1 MEKRKI
7 LLFVKTRNS
16 KRHHEIEGYISA
28 DSPMLEAKGFFNYFD
43 EEENIH
49 IIPAEN
55 IEYFALSYS
64 LVEYAEMEGFT
75 DSKASTNLINNT
87 YTLDTNQD
95 KVMDIEDCFS
105 VAKGTKY
112 IAFDT
117 FGTEVVNRIFVPISS
132 VKDITIHDN
141 EEPTRYK
148 ASLLFDPT
156 VLLAAAGEG
165 NDHRVLDI
173 FKNLKPTGITEAEV
187 VQLYQAGFYDL
198 TILPEGIANGLDVY
212 INHSEEIDDN
222 DEGNIIRF
230 HKDADG
236 FFTAPEGA
244 LEPVDDEYKV
254 PNGDNTLK
262 THPGFKVLPTL
273 AEGTE
278 MTDEELVKA
287 IEEQLEVPSNN
298 VYETIEGDIVD
309 LGTEAD
315 NMETCQ
321 PEEPDF
327 SENLAETHPDA
338 YAEVQEEFKR
348 DLNRLKAFSKYRLQ
362 QELANDHLIKANNP
376 NYSSTLLD
384 IEEAYYDI
392 LKSTGT
398 DITKDS
404 HSFKENLVDY
414 IRSM

>member
-16 KRHHEIEGYISA
+16 KRNHEIEGYISA

-64 LVEYAEMEGFT
+64 LVEYAEMEGFA

-132 VKDITIHDN
+132 VKDITIRDN
-141 EEPTRYK
+141 ETPTRYK

-244 LEPVDDEYKV
+244 LEPVKED
-254 PNGDNTLK
+254 
-262 THPGFKVLPTL
+262 
-273 AEGTE
+273 TE
-278 MTDEELVKA
+278 
-287 IEEQLEVPSNN
+287 EVQTPSDN

-327 SENLAETHPDA
+327 SENLAESHPDA

-362 QELANDHLIKANNP
+362 QELANDHLIKANNS

-384 IEEAYYDI
+384 IEDAYYDI

>member
-16 KRHHEIEGYISA
+16 KRNHEIEGYISA

-75 DSKASTNLINNT
+75 NSKASTNLINNT

-117 FGTEVVNRIFVPISS
+117 FGTEAVNRIFVPISS

-230 HKDADG
+230 HKDANG

-244 LEPVDDEYKV
+244 LEPVEED
-254 PNGDNTLK
+254 TLDGNEIQ
-262 THPGFKVLPTL
+262 T
-273 AEGTE
+273 
-278 MTDEELVKA
+278 
-287 IEEQLEVPSNN
+287 PSDN

-309 LGTEAD
+309 LGAEAD

-327 SENLAETHPDA
+327 SENLAETHPEA

-362 QELANDHLIKANNP
+362 QELANDHLIKANNS

>member
-16 KRHHEIEGYISA
+16 KRNHEIEGYISA

-64 LVEYAEMEGFT
+64 LVEYAEMEGFA

-95 KVMDIEDCFS
+95 KVMDIEGCFS

-117 FGTEVVNRIFVPISS
+117 FGTEAVNRIFVPIAS

-230 HKDADG
+230 HKGADDSM
-236 FFTAPEGA
+236 FTGA
-244 LEPVDDEYKV
+244 VVNSGIDPDGDVKDDRV
-254 PNGDNTLK
+254 AIPND
-262 THPGFKVLPTL
+262 
-273 AEGTE
+273 
-278 MTDEELVKA
+278 
-287 IEEQLEVPSNN
+287 N
-298 VYETIEGDIVD
+298 VYENIEGDVIEVD
-309 LGTEAD
+309 EDSD

-327 SENLAETHPDA
+327 SENLADSHPEA

>member
-16 KRHHEIEGYISA
+16 KRNHEIEGYISA

-64 LVEYAEMEGFT
+64 LVEYTEMEGFT

-132 VKDITIHDN
+132 VKDITIRDN
-141 EEPTRYK
+141 EAPTRYK

-230 HKDADG
+230 HKGDDG

-244 LEPVDDEYKV
+244 LEPVKED
-254 PNGDNTLK
+254 
-262 THPGFKVLPTL
+262 
-273 AEGTE
+273 TE
-278 MTDEELVKA
+278 
-287 IEEQLEVPSNN
+287 EVQTPSDN

-376 NYSSTLLD
+376 NYTSTLLD

>member
-16 KRHHEIEGYISA
+16 KRNHEIEGYISA

-43 EEENIH
+43 ENENIH

-64 LVEYAEMEGFT
+64 LVEYAEMEGFA

-117 FGTEVVNRIFVPISS
+117 FGTEAVNRIFVPISS
-132 VKDITIHDN
+132 VKDITIRDN
-141 EEPTRYK
+141 EAPTRYK

-212 INHSEEIDDN
+212 INHSEEIDEN

-230 HKDADG
+230 HKGEDG

-244 LEPVDDEYKV
+244 LEPVEED
-254 PNGDNTLK
+254 TLD
-262 THPGFKVLPTL
+262 
-273 AEGTE
+273 GTE
-278 MTDEELVKA
+278 
-287 IEEQLEVPSNN
+287 EVQTPSDN

-309 LGTEAD
+309 LGAEAD

-327 SENLAETHPDA
+327 SENLAESHPEA

>member
-16 KRHHEIEGYISA
+16 KRNHEIEGYISA

-43 EEENIH
+43 ENENIH

-64 LVEYAEMEGFT
+64 LVEYAEMEGFA

-117 FGTEVVNRIFVPISS
+117 FGTEAVNRIFVPIAS

-230 HKDADG
+230 HKGDDG

-244 LEPVDDEYKV
+244 LEPVEED
-254 PNGDNTLK
+254 TLD
-262 THPGFKVLPTL
+262 GN
-273 AEGTE
+273 
-278 MTDEELVKA
+278 EE
-287 IEEQLEVPSNN
+287 IQTPSNN

-327 SENLAETHPDA
+327 SENLADSHPEA

>member
-16 KRHHEIEGYISA
+16 KRNHEIEGYISA

-132 VKDITIHDN
+132 VKDITIRDN
-141 EEPTRYK
+141 EAPTRYK

-230 HKDADG
+230 HKGEDG

-244 LEPVDDEYKV
+244 LEPVKED
-254 PNGDNTLK
+254 T
-262 THPGFKVLPTL
+262 
-273 AEGTE
+273 
-278 MTDEELVKA
+278 EEL
-287 IEEQLEVPSNN
+287 QTSSDN

-309 LGTEAD
+309 LGAEAD

-327 SENLAETHPDA
+327 SENLAESHPDA

>member
-16 KRHHEIEGYISA
+16 KHNHEIEGYISA

-132 VKDITIHDN
+132 VKDITIRDN
-141 EEPTRYK
+141 EAPTRYK

-230 HKDADG
+230 HKGEDG

-244 LEPVDDEYKV
+244 LEPVKED
-254 PNGDNTLK
+254 
-262 THPGFKVLPTL
+262 
-273 AEGTE
+273 TE
-278 MTDEELVKA
+278 
-287 IEEQLEVPSNN
+287 EVQAPSDN

-376 NYSSTLLD
+376 NYTSTLLD

>member
-16 KRHHEIEGYISA
+16 KRNHEIEGYISA

-43 EEENIH
+43 ENENIH

-55 IEYFALSYS
+55 IEYFAISYS
-64 LVEYAEMEGFT
+64 LVEYAEMEGFA

-117 FGTEVVNRIFVPISS
+117 FGTEAVNRIFVPIAS

-165 NDHRVLDI
+165 NEHRVLDI

-198 TILPEGIANGLDVY
+198 TILPEGIANGLDIY

-230 HKDADG
+230 HKGDDG

-244 LEPVDDEYKV
+244 LEPVEED
-254 PNGDNTLK
+254 
-262 THPGFKVLPTL
+262 
-273 AEGTE
+273 TE
-278 MTDEELVKA
+278 
-287 IEEQLEVPSNN
+287 EVQTPSDN

-327 SENLAETHPDA
+327 SENLADSHPEA

-362 QELANDHLIKANNP
+362 QELANDHLIKANNS

>member
-16 KRHHEIEGYISA
+16 KRNHEIEGYISA
-28 DSPMLEAKGFFNYFD
+28 DNPMLEAKGFFNYFD

-64 LVEYAEMEGFT
+64 LVEYAEMEGFA

-132 VKDITIHDN
+132 VKDITIRDN
-141 EEPTRYK
+141 EAPTRYK

-230 HKDADG
+230 HKGEDG

-244 LEPVDDEYKV
+244 LEPVEKD
-254 PNGDNTLK
+254 TLD
-262 THPGFKVLPTL
+262 GN
-273 AEGTE
+273 
-278 MTDEELVKA
+278 EE
-287 IEEQLEVPSNN
+287 IQTPSDN

-309 LGTEAD
+309 LGAEAN

-327 SENLAETHPDA
+327 SENLAESHPDA

-376 NYSSTLLD
+376 NYTSTLLD

>member
-16 KRHHEIEGYISA
+16 KRNHEIEGYISA

-55 IEYFALSYS
+55 IEYFAISYS
-64 LVEYAEMEGFT
+64 LVEYAEMEGFA
-75 DSKASTNLINNT
+75 DSKASNNLINNT

-117 FGTEVVNRIFVPISS
+117 FGTEAVNRIFVPIAS

-212 INHSEEIDDN
+212 LNHSEEIDGN
-222 DEGNIIRF
+222 DEGNVIQF
-230 HKDADG
+230 HQGFDG
-236 FFTAPEGA
+236 
-244 LEPVDDEYKV
+244 EP
-254 PNGDNTLK
+254 
-262 THPGFKVLPTL
+262 
-273 AEGTE
+273 
-278 MTDEELVKA
+278 
-287 IEEQLEVPSNN
+287 LEVIKESINNEEVKDDRVHIPNDN
-298 VYETIEGDIVD
+298 VYENIEGDVIEVD
-309 LGTEAD
+309 EDSD

-327 SENLAETHPDA
+327 SENLADSHPEA

-348 DLNRLKAFSKYRLQ
+348 DLNRLKAFNKYRLQ
-362 QELANDHLIKANNP
+362 QELANDHLIKANNS

>member
-16 KRHHEIEGYISA
+16 KRNHEIEGYISA

-132 VKDITIHDN
+132 VKDITIRDN
-141 EEPTRYK
+141 EAPTRYK

-230 HKDADG
+230 HKGEDG

-244 LEPVDDEYKV
+244 LEPVKED
-254 PNGDNTLK
+254 
-262 THPGFKVLPTL
+262 
-273 AEGTE
+273 TE
-278 MTDEELVKA
+278 
-287 IEEQLEVPSNN
+287 EVQTPSDN
-298 VYETIEGDIVD
+298 VYENIEGDIVD
-309 LGTEAD
+309 LGQDSD

-327 SENLAETHPDA
+327 SENLAESHPEA

>member
-16 KRHHEIEGYISA
+16 KRNHEIEGYISA

-64 LVEYAEMEGFT
+64 LVEYAEMEGFA

-132 VKDITIHDN
+132 VKDITIRDN
-141 EEPTRYK
+141 EAPTRYK

-230 HKDADG
+230 HKDANG

-244 LEPVDDEYKV
+244 LEPVKED
-254 PNGDNTLK
+254 
-262 THPGFKVLPTL
+262 
-273 AEGTE
+273 TE
-278 MTDEELVKA
+278 
-287 IEEQLEVPSNN
+287 EVQTPSDN
-298 VYETIEGDIVD
+298 VYENIEGDIVD

-376 NYSSTLLD
+376 NYTSTLLD

>member
-16 KRHHEIEGYISA
+16 KRNHEIEGYISA

-55 IEYFALSYS
+55 IEYFAISYS
-64 LVEYAEMEGFT
+64 LVEYAEMEGFA
-75 DSKASTNLINNT
+75 DSKASNNLINNT

-132 VKDITIHDN
+132 VKDITIRDN
-141 EEPTRYK
+141 EAPTRYK

-212 INHSEEIDDN
+212 INHSEEIDEN

-230 HKDADG
+230 HKGDDG

-244 LEPVDDEYKV
+244 LEPVEED
-254 PNGDNTLK
+254 TLD
-262 THPGFKVLPTL
+262 
-273 AEGTE
+273 GTE
-278 MTDEELVKA
+278 
-287 IEEQLEVPSNN
+287 EVQTPSDN

-327 SENLAETHPDA
+327 SENLADSHPEA

-362 QELANDHLIKANNP
+362 QELANDHLIKANNS

>member
-16 KRHHEIEGYISA
+16 KRNHEIEGYISA

-43 EEENIH
+43 ENENIH

-55 IEYFALSYS
+55 IEYFAISYS
-64 LVEYAEMEGFT
+64 LVEYAEMEGFA
-75 DSKASTNLINNT
+75 DSKASNNLINNT

-117 FGTEVVNRIFVPISS
+117 FGTEAVNRIFVPISS

-187 VQLYQAGFYDL
+187 VQLYQAGFYNL

-230 HKDADG
+230 HKGDDG

-244 LEPVDDEYKV
+244 LEPVEED
-254 PNGDNTLK
+254 TLD
-262 THPGFKVLPTL
+262 
-273 AEGTE
+273 GTE
-278 MTDEELVKA
+278 
-287 IEEQLEVPSNN
+287 EVQTPSDN

-327 SENLAETHPDA
+327 SENLAESHPEA

-376 NYSSTLLD
+376 NYTSTLLD

>member
-16 KRHHEIEGYISA
+16 KRNHEIEGYISA

-43 EEENIH
+43 EKENIH

-55 IEYFALSYS
+55 IEYFAISYS
-64 LVEYAEMEGFT
+64 LVEYAEMEGFA
-75 DSKASTNLINNT
+75 DSKASNNLINNT

-117 FGTEVVNRIFVPISS
+117 FGTEAVNRIFVPIAS

-165 NDHRVLDI
+165 NEHRVLDI

-212 INHSEEIDDN
+212 INHSEEIDEN

-244 LEPVDDEYKV
+244 LEPVKED
-254 PNGDNTLK
+254 
-262 THPGFKVLPTL
+262 
-273 AEGTE
+273 TE
-278 MTDEELVKA
+278 
-287 IEEQLEVPSNN
+287 EVQTPSDN
-298 VYETIEGDIVD
+298 VYETIEGDIVN

-327 SENLAETHPDA
+327 SENLADSYPEA

-376 NYSSTLLD
+376 NYTSTLLD

>member
-16 KRHHEIEGYISA
+16 KRNHEIEGYISA

-132 VKDITIHDN
+132 VKDITIRDN
-141 EEPTRYK
+141 EAPTRYK

-230 HKDADG
+230 HKGDDG
-236 FFTAPEGA
+236 LFTAPEGA
-244 LEPVDDEYKV
+244 LEPAKED
-254 PNGDNTLK
+254 
-262 THPGFKVLPTL
+262 
-273 AEGTE
+273 TE
-278 MTDEELVKA
+278 
-287 IEEQLEVPSNN
+287 EVQTPSDN

-309 LGTEAD
+309 LGAEAD

-321 PEEPDF
+321 PEKPDF

-362 QELANDHLIKANNP
+362 QELANDHLIKANNSQ
-376 NYSSTLLD
+376 YSSTLLD
-384 IEEAYYDI
+384 IEDAYYDI

-398 DITKDS
+398 DIAKDS

>member
-16 KRHHEIEGYISA
+16 KRNHEIEGYISA

-43 EEENIH
+43 ENENIH

-55 IEYFALSYS
+55 IEYFAISYS
-64 LVEYAEMEGFT
+64 LVEYAEMEGFA
-75 DSKASTNLINNT
+75 DSKASNNLINNT

-117 FGTEVVNRIFVPISS
+117 FGTEAVNRIFVPIAS

-230 HKDADG
+230 HKGEDG

-244 LEPVDDEYKV
+244 LEPVKED
-254 PNGDNTLK
+254 
-262 THPGFKVLPTL
+262 
-273 AEGTE
+273 TE
-278 MTDEELVKA
+278 
-287 IEEQLEVPSNN
+287 EVQTPSDN

-327 SENLAETHPDA
+327 SENLAETHPEA

>member
-16 KRHHEIEGYISA
+16 KRNHEIEGYISA

-43 EEENIH
+43 EKENIH

-55 IEYFALSYS
+55 IEYFAISYS
-64 LVEYAEMEGFT
+64 LVEYAEMEGFA

-117 FGTEVVNRIFVPISS
+117 FGTEAVNRIFVPIAS

-198 TILPEGIANGLDVY
+198 TILPEGIAQGLDVY

-230 HKDADG
+230 HKGDDG

-244 LEPVDDEYKV
+244 LEPVEEDTLDD
-254 PNGDNTLK
+254 N
-262 THPGFKVLPTL
+262 
-273 AEGTE
+273 
-278 MTDEELVKA
+278 EEV
-287 IEEQLEVPSNN
+287 QTPSDN
-298 VYETIEGDIVD
+298 VYETIEGDIID

-327 SENLAETHPDA
+327 SENLAESHPEA

-362 QELANDHLIKANNP
+362 QELANDHLIKANNS

>member
-16 KRHHEIEGYISA
+16 KRNHEIEGYISA
-28 DSPMLEAKGFFNYFD
+28 ENPTLEAKGFFNYFD
-43 EEENIH
+43 EEERIH

-55 IEYFALSYS
+55 IEYFAIAYS

-75 DSKASTNLINNT
+75 DGKASANLINNT

-95 KVMDIEDCFS
+95 EKVMDIEDCFS
-105 VAKGTKY
+105 VAKGNKY

-117 FGTEVVNRIFVPISS
+117 FGIGSVNRIFVPISA

-156 VLLAAAGEG
+156 VLLAAAGDG

-173 FKNLKPTGITEAEV
+173 FKNLKPTGITEEEV

-244 LEPVDDEYKV
+244 LEPVDDS
-254 PNGDNTLK
+254 
-262 THPGFKVLPTL
+262 
-273 AEGTE
+273 TE
-278 MTDEELVKA
+278 
-287 IEEQLEVPSNN
+287 EVQTPSDN
-298 VYETIEGDIVD
+298 VYENIEGDIID
-309 LGTEAD
+309 LGAEAD

-321 PEEPDF
+321 QEEPDF
-327 SENLAETHPDA
+327 SENLAESHPEA

-376 NYSSTLLD
+376 NFTSTLLD
-384 IEEAYYDI
+384 IEDAYYDI

-398 DITKDS
+398 DIAKDS

>member
-16 KRHHEIEGYISA
+16 KRNHEIEGYISA

-64 LVEYAEMEGFT
+64 LVEYAEMEGFA

-117 FGTEVVNRIFVPISS
+117 FGTEAVNRIFVPIAS

-230 HKDADG
+230 HKGADDSML
-236 FFTAPEGA
+236 TGA
-244 LEPVDDEYKV
+244 VVNSGIDPDGDVKDDRV
-254 PNGDNTLK
+254 AIPND
-262 THPGFKVLPTL
+262 
-273 AEGTE
+273 
-278 MTDEELVKA
+278 
-287 IEEQLEVPSNN
+287 N
-298 VYETIEGDIVD
+298 VYENIEGDVIEVD
-309 LGTEAD
+309 EDSD

-327 SENLAETHPDA
+327 SENLAESHPEA

-362 QELANDHLIKANNP
+362 QELANDHLIKANNS

>member
-16 KRHHEIEGYISA
+16 KRNHEIEGYISA

-64 LVEYAEMEGFT
+64 LVEYAEMEGFA

-132 VKDITIHDN
+132 VKDITIRDN
-141 EEPTRYK
+141 EAPTRYK

-187 VQLYQAGFYDL
+187 IQLYQAGFYDL

-230 HKDADG
+230 HKGEDG

-244 LEPVDDEYKV
+244 LEPVKED
-254 PNGDNTLK
+254 
-262 THPGFKVLPTL
+262 
-273 AEGTE
+273 TE
-278 MTDEELVKA
+278 
-287 IEEQLEVPSNN
+287 EVQTPSDN

-309 LGTEAD
+309 LGAEAD

-327 SENLAETHPDA
+327 SENLAESHPDA

-376 NYSSTLLD
+376 NYTSTLLD

>member
-16 KRHHEIEGYISA
+16 KRNHEIEGYISA

-64 LVEYAEMEGFT
+64 LVEYAEMEGFA

-132 VKDITIHDN
+132 VKDITIRDN
-141 EEPTRYK
+141 EAPTRYK

-244 LEPVDDEYKV
+244 LEPVKED
-254 PNGDNTLK
+254 
-262 THPGFKVLPTL
+262 
-273 AEGTE
+273 TE
-278 MTDEELVKA
+278 
-287 IEEQLEVPSNN
+287 EVQTPSDN

-327 SENLAETHPDA
+327 SENLAESHPDA

>member
-16 KRHHEIEGYISA
+16 KRNHEIEGYISA

-43 EEENIH
+43 ENENIH

-55 IEYFALSYS
+55 IEYFAISYS
-64 LVEYAEMEGFT
+64 LAEYAEMEGFA
-75 DSKASTNLINNT
+75 DSKASNNLINNT

-117 FGTEVVNRIFVPISS
+117 FGTEAVNRIFVPIAS
-132 VKDITIHDN
+132 VKDITIRDN

-165 NDHRVLDI
+165 NDHRILDI

-230 HKDADG
+230 HKGADDSM
-236 FFTAPEGA
+236 FTGA
-244 LEPVDDEYKV
+244 VVNSGIDPDGDVKDDRV
-254 PNGDNTLK
+254 AIPND
-262 THPGFKVLPTL
+262 
-273 AEGTE
+273 
-278 MTDEELVKA
+278 
-287 IEEQLEVPSNN
+287 N
-298 VYETIEGDIVD
+298 VYENIEGDVIEVD
-309 LGTEAD
+309 EDSD

-327 SENLAETHPDA
+327 SENLADSHPEA

-348 DLNRLKAFSKYRLQ
+348 DLNRLKAFGKYRLQ

>member
-16 KRHHEIEGYISA
+16 KRNHEIEGYISA

-117 FGTEVVNRIFVPISS
+117 FGTEAVNRIFVPISS

-198 TILPEGIANGLDVY
+198 TILPEGIAQGLDLY
-212 INHSEEIDDN
+212 INHSEEIDEN

-230 HKDADG
+230 HKGADDSM
-236 FFTAPEGA
+236 FTGA
-244 LEPVDDEYKV
+244 VVNSGIDPDGDVKDDRV
-254 PNGDNTLK
+254 AIPND
-262 THPGFKVLPTL
+262 
-273 AEGTE
+273 
-278 MTDEELVKA
+278 
-287 IEEQLEVPSNN
+287 N
-298 VYETIEGDIVD
+298 VYENIEGDVIEVD
-309 LGTEAD
+309 EDSD

-327 SENLAETHPDA
+327 SENLAESHPEA

-362 QELANDHLIKANNP
+362 QELANDHLIKANNS

>member
-16 KRHHEIEGYISA
+16 KRNHEIEGYISA

-43 EEENIH
+43 ENENIH

-64 LVEYAEMEGFT
+64 LAEYAEMEGFT

-117 FGTEVVNRIFVPISS
+117 FGTEAVNRIFVPISS

-244 LEPVDDEYKV
+244 LEPVEED
-254 PNGDNTLK
+254 TLD
-262 THPGFKVLPTL
+262 
-273 AEGTE
+273 GTE
-278 MTDEELVKA
+278 
-287 IEEQLEVPSNN
+287 EVQTPSDN

-321 PEEPDF
+321 PEEPNF
-327 SENLAETHPDA
+327 SENLADSHPEA

-362 QELANDHLIKANNP
+362 QELANDHLIKANNS

>member
-16 KRHHEIEGYISA
+16 KRNHEIEGYISA

-117 FGTEVVNRIFVPISS
+117 FGTEAVNRIFVPISS

-198 TILPEGIANGLDVY
+198 TILPEGIAQGLDVY
-212 INHSEEIDDN
+212 INHSEEIDEN

-230 HKDADG
+230 HKGADDSM
-236 FFTAPEGA
+236 FTGA
-244 LEPVDDEYKV
+244 VVNSGIDPDGDVKDDRV
-254 PNGDNTLK
+254 AIPND
-262 THPGFKVLPTL
+262 
-273 AEGTE
+273 
-278 MTDEELVKA
+278 
-287 IEEQLEVPSNN
+287 N
-298 VYETIEGDIVD
+298 VYENIEGDVIEVD
-309 LGTEAD
+309 EDSD

-327 SENLAETHPDA
+327 SENLAETHPEA

>member
-16 KRHHEIEGYISA
+16 KRNHEIEGYISA

-132 VKDITIHDN
+132 VKDITIRDN
-141 EEPTRYK
+141 EAPTRYK

-230 HKDADG
+230 HKGEDG

-244 LEPVDDEYKV
+244 LEPVKED
-254 PNGDNTLK
+254 
-262 THPGFKVLPTL
+262 
-273 AEGTE
+273 TE
-278 MTDEELVKA
+278 
-287 IEEQLEVPSNN
+287 EVQTSSDN
-298 VYETIEGDIVD
+298 VYENIEGDIVD
-309 LGTEAD
+309 LGAEAD

-327 SENLAETHPDA
+327 SENLADSHPDA

>member
-16 KRHHEIEGYISA
+16 KRNHEIEGYISA

-64 LVEYAEMEGFT
+64 LVEYAEMEGFV

-230 HKDADG
+230 HKGEDG

-244 LEPVDDEYKV
+244 LEPVKDDTEEV
-254 PNGDNTLK
+254 QAPSDN
-262 THPGFKVLPTL
+262 
-273 AEGTE
+273 
-278 MTDEELVKA
+278 
-287 IEEQLEVPSNN
+287 I
-298 VYETIEGDIVD
+298 YETIEGDLVD

-327 SENLAETHPDA
+327 SENLAESHPDA

>member
-16 KRHHEIEGYISA
+16 KRNHEIEGYISA

-43 EEENIH
+43 ENENIH

-55 IEYFALSYS
+55 IEYFAISYS
-64 LVEYAEMEGFT
+64 LVEYAEMEGFA
-75 DSKASTNLINNT
+75 DSKVSTNLINNT

-117 FGTEVVNRIFVPISS
+117 FGTEAVNRIFVPIAS

-212 INHSEEIDDN
+212 INHSEEIDEN

-230 HKDADG
+230 HKGEDG

-244 LEPVDDEYKV
+244 LEPVKED
-254 PNGDNTLK
+254 
-262 THPGFKVLPTL
+262 
-273 AEGTE
+273 TE
-278 MTDEELVKA
+278 
-287 IEEQLEVPSNN
+287 EVQTPSDN

-327 SENLAETHPDA
+327 SENLAESHPEA

>member
-16 KRHHEIEGYISA
+16 KRNHEIEGYISA

-132 VKDITIHDN
+132 VKDITIRDN
-141 EEPTRYK
+141 EAPTRYK

-236 FFTAPEGA
+236 IFTAPEGA
-244 LEPVDDEYKV
+244 LEPVKED
-254 PNGDNTLK
+254 
-262 THPGFKVLPTL
+262 
-273 AEGTE
+273 TE
-278 MTDEELVKA
+278 
-287 IEEQLEVPSNN
+287 EVQTPSDN

-384 IEEAYYDI
+384 IEDAYYDI

>member
-16 KRHHEIEGYISA
+16 KRNHEIEGYISA

-43 EEENIH
+43 ENENIH

-55 IEYFALSYS
+55 IEYFAISYS
-64 LVEYAEMEGFT
+64 LVEYAEMEGFA

-117 FGTEVVNRIFVPISS
+117 FGTEAVNRIFVPISS

-230 HKDADG
+230 HKGDDG
-236 FFTAPEGA
+236 FFTAPEWA
-244 LEPVDDEYKV
+244 LEPVKED
-254 PNGDNTLK
+254 TLDGNEIQ
-262 THPGFKVLPTL
+262 T
-273 AEGTE
+273 
-278 MTDEELVKA
+278 
-287 IEEQLEVPSNN
+287 PSDN

-309 LGTEAD
+309 LGAEAD

-321 PEEPDF
+321 PGEPDF
-327 SENLAETHPDA
+327 SENLAESHPDA

-362 QELANDHLIKANNP
+362 QELANDHLIKANNS

>member
-16 KRHHEIEGYISA
+16 KRNHEIEGYISA

-64 LVEYAEMEGFT
+64 LVEYAEMEGFA

-132 VKDITIHDN
+132 VKDITIRDN
-141 EEPTRYK
+141 EAPTRYK

-222 DEGNIIRF
+222 NEGNIIRF
-230 HKDADG
+230 HKGEDG

-244 LEPVDDEYKV
+244 LEPVKED
-254 PNGDNTLK
+254 
-262 THPGFKVLPTL
+262 
-273 AEGTE
+273 TE
-278 MTDEELVKA
+278 
-287 IEEQLEVPSNN
+287 EVQTPSDN

>member
-16 KRHHEIEGYISA
+16 KRNHEIEGYISA

-55 IEYFALSYS
+55 IEYFAISYS
-64 LVEYAEMEGFT
+64 LVEYAEMEGFA
-75 DSKASTNLINNT
+75 DSKASNNLINNT

-117 FGTEVVNRIFVPISS
+117 FGTEAVNRIFVPIAS

-230 HKDADG
+230 HKGEDG

-244 LEPVDDEYKV
+244 LEPVK
-254 PNGDNTLK
+254 
-262 THPGFKVLPTL
+262 
-273 AEGTE
+273 EGTE
-278 MTDEELVKA
+278 
-287 IEEQLEVPSNN
+287 EVQTPSDN

-327 SENLAETHPDA
+327 SENLAESHPEA

-362 QELANDHLIKANNP
+362 QELANDHLIKANNS

>member
-16 KRHHEIEGYISA
+16 KRNHEIEGYISA

-64 LVEYAEMEGFT
+64 LVEYAEMEGFV

-132 VKDITIHDN
+132 VKDITIRDN
-141 EEPTRYK
+141 EAPTRYK

-230 HKDADG
+230 HKSDDG

-244 LEPVDDEYKV
+244 LEPVKED
-254 PNGDNTLK
+254 
-262 THPGFKVLPTL
+262 
-273 AEGTE
+273 TE
-278 MTDEELVKA
+278 
-287 IEEQLEVPSNN
+287 EVQTPSDN
-298 VYETIEGDIVD
+298 VYETIEGDVID

-327 SENLAETHPDA
+327 SENLADSHPEA

-376 NYSSTLLD
+376 NYTSTLLD